1 MPQWMLELAPSD
13 YLLTAFFL
21 GQLWFI
27 VDYGFFSPWWKH
39 PIGYVVLTYGV
50 SIVILMSLITYGVV
64 AGQRVD
70 EWLRT
75 IAGVLLL
82 LGIAGKIVV
91 LHVSRHEG
99 RIERRK
105 RRHETGGM

>member
-1 MPQWMLELAPSD
+1 MPQWMIELTTSD
-13 YLLTAFFL
+13 YLLTVFFL
-21 GQLWFI
+21 GSVWF
-27 VDYGFFSPWWKH
+27 VFDYGLFSPWWRH
-39 PIGYVVLTYGV
+39 PIGYVVLTYGI
-50 SIVILMSLITYGVV
+50 SIVILMSLITYGIV

-75 IAGVLLL
+75 IAGILLVM
-82 LGIAGKIVV
+82 GIAGKIIV

-99 RIERRK
+99 RIERRA